1 MRLTKNREIKIGK
14 KLKENRIANGYTQE
28 KVAEILG
35 CSPRYIGQLETDVTT
50 GSISI
55 IINLCNLYN
64 ITLDSI
70 FNEYL
75 NQKDNSS
82 CSVSFSGYTNLNE
95 DFKSIIDNNIT
106 FLNKLQNSKNK

>member
-55 IINLCNLYN
+55 
-64 ITLDSI
+64 
-70 FNEYL
+70 
-75 NQKDNSS
+75 
-82 CSVSFSGYTNLNE
+82 
-95 DFKSIIDNNIT
+95 SIILIIKLNL
-106 FLNKLQNSKNK
+106 FLSISSGCECKTPTPRGDSVQLETLQSR